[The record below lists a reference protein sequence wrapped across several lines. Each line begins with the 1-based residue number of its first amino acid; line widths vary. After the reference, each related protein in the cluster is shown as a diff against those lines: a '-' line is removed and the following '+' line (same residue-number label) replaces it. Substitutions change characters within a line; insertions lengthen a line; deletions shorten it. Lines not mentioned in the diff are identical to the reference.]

1 MSETG
6 ETFLCPSCGRRFGWK
21 PALAGKKVKCACG
34 NVFVAQL
41 QSAEDDYDLTEEPA
55 PSPRPPQLEAAA
67 SQLSAERVLQYAA
80 PRARRE
86 EDQELEK
93 VSRWKTVYLPVAV
106 IVVGVGIRLTPF
118 LIKGIAQ
125 QGMAVMAAAAV
136 GALAVN
142 VVLMLCGVLIASQF
156 LDADFGSLR
165 ATVLKLIATA
175 VVGGG
180 AAGAIL
186 SLDWAQGGIQGPIIA
201 LHAMILIYWVMFAM
215 FFELDLLENLFTVA
229 IVVGLHLIAFCVAF
243 GGVKV
248 R

>member
-1 MSETG
+1 MFS
-6 ETFLCPSCGRRFGWK
+6 CPSCGRRFAWK

-41 QSAEDDYDLTEEPA
+41 QAPEDDYDLSDEPPPA
-55 PSPRPPQLEAAA
+55 PPPPQLQAAA
-67 SQLSAERVLQYAA
+67 PQLSAERVLQYAA
-80 PRARRE
+80 PRVRRE

-93 VSRWKTVYLPVAV
+93 VSRLKSVYLPIA
-106 IVVGVGIRLTPF
+106 IILIGIAMRLTPF
-118 LIKGIAQ
+118 FIKGITQ
-125 QGMAVMAAAAV
+125 QTTLVMAAAAV
-136 GALAVN
+136 GALVVN
-142 VVLMLCGVLIASQF
+142 VILMLCGVLIASQF

-165 ATVLKLIATA
+165 ATVLKLTATA

-229 IVVGLHLIAFCVAF
+229 IVMALHILAFCVAF
-243 GGVKV
+243 GGMKV